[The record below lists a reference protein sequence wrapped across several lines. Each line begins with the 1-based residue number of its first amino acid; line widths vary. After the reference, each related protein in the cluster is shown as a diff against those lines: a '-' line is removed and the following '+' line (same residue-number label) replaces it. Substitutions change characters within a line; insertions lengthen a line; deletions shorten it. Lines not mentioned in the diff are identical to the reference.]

1 MRKFNW
7 KKSVAI
13 ALSTV
18 CMVGA
23 LAGCGSSSSDNG
35 NDSAKAEKLSGS
47 ITAAGSSSQI
57 TPARSTG
64 IIALVL

>member
-1 MRKFNW
+1 MIMRKFNW

-35 NDSAKAEKLSGS
+35 YHN
-47 ITAAGSSSQI
+47 
-57 TPARSTG
+57 
-64 IIALVL
+64 

>member
-1 MRKFNW
+1 MIMRKFNW

-23 LAGCGSSSSDNG
+23 LAGCG
-35 NDSAKAEKLSGS
+35 
-47 ITAAGSSSQI
+47 
-57 TPARSTG
+57 RSLTE
-64 IIALVL
+64 V

>member
-1 MRKFNW
+1 MIMRKFNW

-23 LAGCGSSSSDNG
+23 LAGWRMY
-35 NDSAKAEKLSGS
+35 E
-47 ITAAGSSSQI
+47 Q
-57 TPARSTG
+57 
-64 IIALVL
+64 